1 MKAALTLMIFALLIT
16 GCTKTNRTASSRETD
31 EGRGAQVCASNYPLS
46 YFAGRMAPSEFQIKL
61 SPPADVDP
69 AFWKPKAED
78 IQEMQKADLVLLNGA
93 SYESWLATVSLPTSK
108 LVTTSSGFKD
118 QLILLKASG
127 THTHGPKGEHAH
139 SGTAFTTWLDLGLAI
154 QQAEATRDALIAR
167 WPGHETQFSAQFVK
181 LKDELEA
188 LDSQFTE
195 VVSAKPKVPVLFSHP
210 VYQYSERRYGINGR
224 SLHWEPGEMP
234 TESMWHALNRV
245 LAEHPAK
252 WMLWEAAP
260 LPAVVERLKAR
271 GIQCLVY
278 SPCSGK
284 PEQGDFLKVM
294 RDNLEN
300 LKQVYATK

>member
-1 MKAALTLMIFALLIT
+1 MKVFHSLMLSAVLIT
-16 GCTKTNRTASSRETD
+16 GCTKSDRTASTPEIDSD
-31 EGRGAQVCASNYPLS
+31 GGALVCASNYPLA
-46 YFAGRMAPSEFQIKL
+46 YFAERMAPTNFQIKL

-78 IQEMQKADLVLLNGA
+78 IQKMQKADLILLNGA

-167 WPGHETQFSAQFVK
+167 WPEHETQFSAQFAK
-181 LKDELEA
+181 LKDELKS
-188 LDSQFTE
+188 LDREFTQ
-195 VVSAKPKVPVLFSHP
+195 VVSAKPKLPVLFSHP

-234 TESMWHALNRV
+234 TEAMWSALNRV
-245 LAEHPAK
+245 LAKHPAK
-252 WMLWEAAP
+252 WMLWEGAP
-260 LPAVVERLKAR
+260 LPVVVERLRAM

-278 SPCSGK
+278 SPCSAK
-284 PEQGDFLKVM
+284 PEQGDLLKVM

-300 LKQVYATK
+300 LKQVYSAE